1 MVYSLQKTETKKNI
15 PDETFSNFAVKTGYQ
30 MQPLWVLA
38 NASMGAASVCS
49 NTCSLH
55 CVRQYYRNI
64 F

>member
-38 NASMGAASVCS
+38 S
-49 NTCSLH
+49 H
-55 CVRQYYRNI
+55 K
-64 F
+64 